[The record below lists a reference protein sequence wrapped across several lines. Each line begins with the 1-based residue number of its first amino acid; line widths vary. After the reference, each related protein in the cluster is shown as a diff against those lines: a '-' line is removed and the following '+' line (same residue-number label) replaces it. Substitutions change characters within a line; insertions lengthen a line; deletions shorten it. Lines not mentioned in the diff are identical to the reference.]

1 MSFQEFK
8 HATEDHIIY
17 KPYVNPIACLKC
29 MYVLEETEY
38 FITGFKILELRQDVS
53 AHQDFISLNAFT
65 Y

>member
-1 MSFQEFK
+1 
-8 HATEDHIIY
+8 
-17 KPYVNPIACLKC
+17 